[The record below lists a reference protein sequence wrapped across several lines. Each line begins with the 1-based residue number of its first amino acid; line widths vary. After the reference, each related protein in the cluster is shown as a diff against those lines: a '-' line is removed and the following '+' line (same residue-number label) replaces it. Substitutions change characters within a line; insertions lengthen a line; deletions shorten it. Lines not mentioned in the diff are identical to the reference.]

1 MRISQRV
8 YFDVSSDTISAAAVT
23 ACLAVEPD
31 ELQVRASRRTQPPV
45 PALHS
50 WSVHC
55 RERGLTLDAQISVVL
70 ARIEPMHKRLLDLA
84 ASHEVSYRLIIVRY
98 LDDADGEEE
107 QCDAA
112 ITKDGKLLE
121 RLPGQHQLL
130 GWSLTHEQLGFL
142 ASIRCS
148 VWADEYG

>member
-1 MRISQRV
+1 MKISQRV
-8 YFDVSSDTISAAAVT
+8 YFDVSSETMPAADVT
-23 ACLAVEPD
+23 ARLGVEPD
-31 ELQVRASRRTQPPV
+31 RLQVRGSRRTQPPV

-55 RERGLTLDAQISVVL
+55 HERGMALDAQISAVL
-70 ARIEPMHKRLLDLA
+70 ARIEPVRERLLDLA
-84 ASHEVSYRLIIVRY
+84 ASHKVSLCLVIVRH
-98 LDDADGEEE
+98 LDDPDGEEE
-107 QCDAA
+107 RFDAA
-112 ITKDGKLLE
+112 ITSDGKLLE

-148 VWADEYG
+148 IWADEYG